1 MCLPAYNYEGR
12 RVGTSLAGDP
22 GASGFSQG
30 MSFKLFGRYW
40 KKWFDKRM
48 GGKIYGPP
56 KWTKPGPETNPVSV
70 QPTPS
75 AKSAKA

>member
-1 MCLPAYNYEGR
+1 
-12 RVGTSLAGDP
+12 
-22 GASGFSQG
+22 

-70 QPTPS
+70 QAVPS
-75 AKSAKA
+75 AKTAKA